1 MTKEFK
7 FKNNDVKT
15 KIGTLDKDKPYTIYF
30 NNSFWVKAT
39 VEKKEYYEDM
49 AKIESK
55 FKFFIKKLILNEPL
69 FESQFIFDF
78 DNKTKYLKYNK
89 RSFINYELIV
99 KQNSFNDIKLI
110 KDKLIEINNKFINEL
125 FDILKE
131 NDFIQC
137 K

>member
-1 MTKEFK
+1 
-7 FKNNDVKT
+7 
-15 KIGTLDKDKPYTIYF
+15 
-30 NNSFWVKAT
+30 
-39 VEKKEYYEDM
+39 M

-55 FKFFIKKLILNEPL
+55 FKFFIKKLILNEQL
-69 FESQFIFDF
+69 FETQFIFDF

-110 KDKLIEINNKFINEL
+110 KDKLIEVNNKFNNEL

-131 NDFIQC
+131 NDFVQC